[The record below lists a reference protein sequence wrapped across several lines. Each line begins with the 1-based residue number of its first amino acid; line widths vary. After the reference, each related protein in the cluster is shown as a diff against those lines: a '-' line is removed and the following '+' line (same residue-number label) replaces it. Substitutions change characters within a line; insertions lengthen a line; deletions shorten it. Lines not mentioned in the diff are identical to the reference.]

1 MKSSML
7 RCVLIAAALLLPAA
21 AWADNEPAQARHLLS
36 SLLEAVAA
44 EDYQQFRA
52 LGTEDFQTGIPE
64 EEFNRVTDVIAERV
78 EQGYEADYLTHL
90 NQQGYRVE
98 IWKISFADG
107 GDDTLARLVV
117 FEGKAAGFLLQ

>member
-7 RCVLIAAALLLPAA
+7 RCVLIAAVLLPTA
-21 AWADNEPAQARHLLS
+21 AWADNEPAEARHLLS
-36 SLLEAVAA
+36 SLLSAVAE
-44 EDYQQFRA
+44 EDYPQFRA
-52 LGTEDFQTGIPE
+52 LGTEDFRAGIPE
-64 EEFNRVTDVIAERV
+64 AEFNRVTDAMAERV

>member
-7 RCVLIAAALLLPAA
+7 RCALIAAVLLPTA
-21 AWADNEPAQARHLLS
+21 AWADNEPPEARHLLS
-36 SLLEAVAA
+36 RLLSAVAE
-44 EDYQQFRA
+44 EDYQQFSA
-52 LGTEDFQTGIPE
+52 LGTEDFQAGIPE
-64 EEFNRVTDVIAERV
+64 AELDRVTDAMTERV

>member
-7 RCVLIAAALLLPAA
+7 RCALIAAVLLPIA
-21 AWADNEPAQARHLLS
+21 AWADNEPPEARHLLS
-36 SLLEAVAA
+36 SLLSAVAA
-44 EDYQQFRA
+44 EDYQQFSA
-52 LGTEDFQTGIPE
+52 LGTKDFQAGIPE
-64 EEFNRVTDVIAERV
+64 AEFDRVTDAMTERV

>member
-7 RCVLIAAALLLPAA
+7 RCVLLAAVLLPMT
-21 AWADNEPAQARHLLS
+21 AWADNEPAEAGHLLS
-36 SLLEAVAA
+36 SLLSAVAE
-44 EDYQQFRA
+44 EDYPQFRA
-52 LGTEDFQTGIPE
+52 LGTEDFQAGIPE
-64 EEFNRVTDVIAERV
+64 AEFNRVTDAMAERV

>member
-1 MKSSML
+1 MHSTLL
-7 RCVLIAAALLLPAA
+7 RYAVIVAALLLPVA
-21 AWADNEPAQARHLLS
+21 AWADNEPAQARQLLS
-36 SLLEAVAA
+36 SLLTTVAE
-44 EDYQQFRA
+44 EDYQAFRT
-52 LGTEDFQTGIPE
+52 LGTADFQAAIPE
-64 EEFNRVTDVIAERV
+64 AEFNRVVDAMAERV
-78 EQGYEADYLTHL
+78 QQGYEADYLTHL